1 MPAPT
6 PYILV
11 HCPSATK
18 VTRVGLVAES
28 SSEPILLRS
37 VRSQA
42 GLSTDRLE
50 DLYGDLYAEAWGNR
64 SLEYQVSLDQ
74 LAQYGVSDSYLG
86 RFDPTLLANLALNFG
101 IDPNNGVALLTQ
113 ASRELARGKL
123 AAVEMTIRVE
133 DTRDAGQGSPDGPST
148 PTWGNTPG
156 GTRPTI
162 TLASPQ
168 TGTIGSVLV
177 INVTTT
183 GTAPVTVSLA
193 PGQTLPA
200 GLTLFSEQI
209 LGTPTGAPSDTWVEI
224 RASNAYGST
233 SKIIRLTIAAPAA
246 AAPATTQ
253 VYVRYLYDSGSATIP
268 DSYWAFGYWGMTP
281 IPTSEAAFYAA
292 TPTSYEVPA
301 GAPALPSDPAARTGT
316 LSSRAWEITEML
328 AWNGT
333 AWAYLYQK
341 SSADTALA
349 DSVAAGGQI
358 LANASGFT
366 TLDDIGTDGP
376 GEQPDPAWPGTIQP
390 STRIDQYF
398 LYKNFATGETICSAL
413 GGDKRVVD
421 TAALLKRYP
430 NISLNWTETRQLVLL
445 EIYKMRPG
453 SAAYMYKRTTSD
465 TAISTQLGL
474 TKSPVWYAG
483 TVKGTLSTSVPEVP
497 PVFALEDLPS
507 APSPI
512 WTGPEPDDGAW
523 CYVLKRLWA
532 GGGYQTYGFYRNA
545 PTTMTLEHFLRVQR
559 EYTSRAAHD
568 EMTAGDGWVVEVWMK
583 IGADPWKAYWL
594 DDTVSAADSLV
605 GQALASNVS
614 PINHPN
620 VAPGELYIV
629 GTVGGKTRFDP

>member
-11 HCPSATK
+11 HCPSATV
-18 VTRVGLVAES
+18 VTRVGLAAES
-28 SSEPILLRS
+28 SSEPILLKS
-37 VRSQA
+37 VRA
-42 GLSTDRLE
+42 NAVLSTDRLE

-113 ASRELARGKL
+113 ASRELVRGKL

-148 PTWGNTPG
+148 PAWGGTPG

-162 TLASPQ
+162 TLATNQ
-168 TGTIGSVLV
+168 VGTIGTALV
-177 INVTTT
+177 ITVTTT
-183 GTAPVTVSLA
+183 GTSPVTVSLA
-193 PGQTLPA
+193 PGQSLPA
-200 GLTLFSEQI
+200 GLTLLSNQI
-209 LGTPTGAPSDTWVEI
+209 LGTPTGDASDNWLEV

-233 SKIIRLTIAAPAA
+233 SKIIRLTISEPAA

-268 DSYWAFGYWGMTP
+268 DAYWALGYWGMSP
-281 IPTSEAAFYAA
+281 IPASEAAFYAA
-292 TPTSYEVPA
+292 TPTGYELPA

-316 LSSRAWEITEML
+316 LSSRDWEITEML

-341 SSADTALA
+341 SAADTALA
-349 DSVAAGGQI
+349 ASVAAGGQI

-376 GEQPDPAWPGTIQP
+376 GEEPDPTWPGTIAP
-390 STRIDQYF
+390 STRIEQYF
-398 LYKNFATGETICSAL
+398 LFKNFATGETVCGGL
-413 GGDKRVVD
+413 GGDKKVVD
-421 TAALLKRYP
+421 VAAFLKRYP

-445 EIYKMRPG
+445 EIYNNFGTP
-453 SAAYMYKRTTSD
+453 AYMYQRTSSD
-465 TAISTQLGL
+465 TAISAQLAL

-483 TVKGTLSTSVPEVP
+483 TVKGTLSTSIPEVP
-497 PVFALEDLPS
+497 ETFALDDLPA

-512 WTGPEPDDGAW
+512 WTGPAPDSTAW
-523 CYVLKRLWA
+523 CYALKRLWD
-532 GGGYQTYGFYRNA
+532 GGGLQTYGLYRNA
-545 PTTMTLEHFLRVQR
+545 PTTMNLDHFLRVRR
-559 EYTSRAAHD
+559 EILSRDDHD
-568 EMTAGDGWVVEVWMK
+568 EMTAGNGWLEEIWMK

-594 DDTVSAADSLV
+594 DDGLTPETSLI

-614 PINHPN
+614 PVNHAN
-620 VAPGELYIV
+620 VAPGELYMIPLV
-629 GTVGGKTRFDP
+629 NGQTVFDP